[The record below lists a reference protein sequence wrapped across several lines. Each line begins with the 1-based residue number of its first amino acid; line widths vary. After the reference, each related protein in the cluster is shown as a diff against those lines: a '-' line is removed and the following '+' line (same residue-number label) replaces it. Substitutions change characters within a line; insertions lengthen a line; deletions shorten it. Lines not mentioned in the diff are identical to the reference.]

1 MIEDDRSGSRR
12 QWLPK
17 DQYTLDFSF
26 GFRLDPALCCN
37 CEGLPE
43 HVADKPPGCAS
54 VKGHT
59 SGPIGKTRLALGC
72 DAVALE
78 NLNRLDYID
87 RVTATGVKAD
97 RP

>member
-54 VKGHT
+54 VKGT
-59 SGPIGKTRLALGC
+59 PQDQSVKPDWPWG
-72 DAVALE
+72 
-78 NLNRLDYID
+78 
-87 RVTATGVKAD
+87 VTPWHWKI
-97 RP
+97 